1 MLAREGVLQEM
12 VSPGPPKESKF
23 PWNGTPLAGVPRAL
37 KSAGHAHGGECSSGE
52 NVEMGECS
60 NTSTCYWSSDGSMSL
75 DEAQKSDGLEGSRQ
89 GDDSPSVLLLE
100 RGQPLSSLFSM
111 HDRAENERF
120 PSTLSLATKPPGATL
135 ASSAGENFPSVVPPG
150 LRAPKTNSRDVVL
163 GLLNEF
169 LQSLPTANID
179 EVLKSLEPIRRHAES
194 SGGPLTDSV
203 SEDASEALFCGS
215 GASNKGKCG
224 QKLDAKGGKEQQET
238 GPFSL
243 LKGQRSSATP
253 LNTAAA
259 SSGGRRRPSVSS
271 ASEREGKTHESSDR
285 RIVRKEVNTAN
296 TPPLPSSARRPRRL
310 ARGERPPLE
319 GKRAAAA
326 KRSETEA
333 QSGSLQ
339 QRLFSFGPQQKGEEE
354 GPRSPPSSVSQRSVA
369 EAKKGLVN
377 EKAIKNKG
385 ESPGQS
391 ENTQVGACPRET
403 KDGKTEEDQ
412 RACRSVNGDGTG
424 RSYSEVT
431 EMRAKKLVEKQT
443 KDLREW
449 LGWAGSLGYVPGLY
463 SSAVGGIGDAS
474 SLLAA
479 GNHVSLAQGNHRPSG
494 LPPAGCRGVS
504 QQVAESPGYV
514 FTPNPSLDLTARSPS
529 SAASSASFPGKGGFD
544 VSLGSD
550 ASQGL
555 QGTYSGSH
563 LKTVVVGGGEKEG
576 PHSHQPPAKGTAG
589 LGPQARGVAPPG
601 PLYIAVGESSSAQ
614 DQPSSRT
621 DGEKSDQQVAMPLT
635 QNDEEAGEDID
646 VIALPQKLLPVTPKH
661 LLQTPRPA
669 WLKGTPTAAQAAA
682 DCQAASAALRQAA
695 IEELSRTTPRAGQQ
709 PEATEEAQT
718 ARDSEGLLC
727 PSRRQETEA
736 GKKGDACWS
745 GSALCG
751 IGRSSIAETDQ
762 LEGSELSETA
772 RPVSASAVTLDELF
786 PQRTKSEKQSC
797 TMALWRSLCS
807 SPDVGA
813 VFSRNPAPLLRRRVP
828 DVFMVFDPEQS
839 GTTPLSRLSH
849 RELPVGIFGTPG
861 QMNYAREP
869 LQFLPDP
876 LHPIAFPSTHS
887 YVPLNNQILVSPEGF
902 GVAPCYPY
910 GGPEAEE
917 CMYTAS
923 ALSPAHKD
931 AMG

>member
-1 MLAREGVLQEM
+1 MLAREGILQEM

-23 PWNGTPLAGVPRAL
+23 PWNGTPLTGVPRAL
-37 KSAGHAHGGECSSGE
+37 KSAGRAHGGECSSGE

-75 DEAQKSDGLEGSRQ
+75 DETQKSDGLEGSRQ

-111 HDRAENERF
+111 QDHAENERF
-120 PSTLSLATKPPGATL
+120 PSTFSLATKPSGATV
-135 ASSAGENFPSVVPPG
+135 ASSAGENFPSVVTPG
-150 LRAPKTNSRDVVL
+150 LRAPGTNSRDVVL

-194 SGGPLTDSV
+194 SRGSFTDSV
-203 SEDASEALFCGS
+203 SEDASKALFSGK
-215 GASNKGKCG
+215 GASDKGKYG
-224 QKLDAKGGKEQQET
+224 QKLDAKGGKEQHET
-238 GPFSL
+238 GQISF
-243 LKGQRSSATP
+243 LKGQRSSATS

-259 SSGGRRRPSVSS
+259 LSGGRRRSSVSS
-271 ASEREGKTHESSDR
+271 ASEREGKMHESSDR
-285 RIVRKEVNTAN
+285 RIVRKEGNTVK
-296 TPPLPSSARRPRRL
+296 TPPLPSSARRPRRP

-333 QSGSLQ
+333 QSGSQQ
-339 QRLFSFGPQQKGEEE
+339 QRLFSFGCQQKDEEE
-354 GPRSPPSSVSQRSVA
+354 GPRSPPGSVSQRSVA
-369 EAKKGLVN
+369 EARKGLVD
-377 EKAIKNKG
+377 EKALKNKS

-391 ENTQVGACPRET
+391 GNAQVGAYPRET
-403 KDGKTEEDQ
+403 KDRKTEDDQ
-412 RACRSVNGDGTG
+412 HACNSVNGDGTG
-424 RSYSEVT
+424 RSVSQFT
-431 EMRAKKLVEKQT
+431 EMRAKELVAKQT
-443 KDLREW
+443 EDLREW

-463 SSAVGGIGDAS
+463 SSAVAGIGDAS

-479 GNHVSLAQGNHRPSG
+479 GNHVALAQGNCRPSG
-494 LPPAGCRGVS
+494 LSPGGCRGVS
-504 QQVAESPGYV
+504 QHVAESPDCG
-514 FTPNPSLDLTARSPS
+514 FTLNPSLDLSARSPS
-529 SAASSASFPGKGGFD
+529 SAASSVFFPGKGGFE

-563 LKTVVVGGGEKEG
+563 LKTVAVGGGEKGG

-589 LGPQARGVAPPG
+589 LGPQARGVAPPD

-614 DQPSSRT
+614 GQPSSRT

-635 QNDEEAGEDID
+635 QIDEETGEDID

-695 IEELSRTTPRAGQQ
+695 IAELSRTTPRAGQKS
-709 PEATEEAQT
+709 EVTEDSHT
-718 ARDSEGLLC
+718 DRDSQGLRC
-727 PSRRQETEA
+727 PSRRQEPEA
-736 GKKGDACWS
+736 GKKGNACWS

-751 IGRSSIAETDQ
+751 IDRSSIAETDQ
-762 LEGSELSETA
+762 GSELAETA
-772 RPVSASAVTLDELF
+772 RPVSVSAVTLDELF
-786 PQRTKSEKQSC
+786 PQRTKSEKHSC

-813 VFSRNPAPLLRRRVP
+813 VFSRNPAPLVRRRVP

-849 RELPVGIFGTPG
+849 RKLPAGVFGPPG
-861 QMNYAREP
+861 HMNYAREP

-876 LHPIAFPSTHS
+876 LHPVAFPSTHS
-887 YVPLNNQILVSPEGF
+887 YVPLNNQILMSPEGF

-910 GGPEAEE
+910 GGAEADAY
-917 CMYTAS
+917 MNTAS
-923 ALSPAHKD
+923 ALSQSHKD
-931 AMG
+931 TMG